1 MGVVWVAYKAAGI
14 DLRHPKTYNEKP
26 FRGDLIR
33 PLERFLVKRDRPRDG
48 DVIVMDLHNPHAGI
62 VDGDGFW
69 HAIEYRNVLW
79 TKLRGRWS
87 RSHSA
92 TYGLV

>member
-1 MGVVWVAYKAAGI
+1 MGVVWLGFMAVGI
-14 DLRHPKTYNEKP
+14 NLVHQQTYSSTPRRDDLV
-26 FRGDLIR
+26 R
-33 PLERFLVKRDRPRDG
+33 PLEANLRKRNGHRDG
-48 DVIVMDLHNPHAGI
+48 DVIVMDLQYVHCGI

-79 TKLRGRWS
+79 TKLRGIWS

-92 TYGLV
+92 TYGVG